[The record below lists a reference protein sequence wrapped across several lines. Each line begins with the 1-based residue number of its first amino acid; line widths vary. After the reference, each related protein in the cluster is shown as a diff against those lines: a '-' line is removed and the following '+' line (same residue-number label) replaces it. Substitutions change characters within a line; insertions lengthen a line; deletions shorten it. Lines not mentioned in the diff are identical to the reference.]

1 MIDIRKLVNEIE
13 TKKKDIKSTKISH
26 SFWTL
31 KDLYIKWRLVINPK
45 FQRFFRWDKEQKSN
59 FIESILLWLP
69 IPPIFVS
76 KKWKTWELID
86 GLQRLSTMFEFF
98 WNLKD
103 IEKIDIEKSIR
114 KKGLLWTEYLP
125 SLSWATY
132 ENIGSD
138 IIFDLEWNY
147 NIDVIILEDTWKS
160 NDAKYELFYRL
171 NTWWSSLSNQE
182 VRSAIM
188 IMENETIYDNFKML
202 SDSKEFLDSVLM
214 SDKKAEKQ
222 QWLEYV
228 LRYFSI
234 KNYQKNEWKIKYV
247 KYFLDKNN
255 LKFTKKFNLKIEN
268 ENFIKI
274 FNFISENFND
284 SPFRQY
290 IKENDSFKWWINIST
305 YDIIASWLWY
315 SIWNW
320 LIDLKTD
327 KNFIINKIKELS
339 NNKVFIEKTKV
350 WVTSEWKMN
359 FSIKFWREYFI
370 K

>member
-1 MIDIRKLVNEIE
+1 MM
-13 TKKKDIKSTKISH
+13 DIKKLSDEINSKRKDLSVQKISN

-31 KDLYIKWRLVINPK
+31 RDLYIKWNLIINPK

-59 FIESILLWLP
+59 FLESILLWLP

-76 KKWKTWELID
+76 KKWNKWELVD
-86 GLQRLSTMFEFF
+86 WLQRISTMFEFF
-98 WNLKD
+98 WDLKN
-103 IEKIDIEKSIR
+103 IENVNIEKSIR
-114 KKGLLWTEYLP
+114 KKWLLWTEYLP
-125 SLSWATY
+125 SLEWATY

-138 IIFDLEWNY
+138 IQFAIEWNY
-147 NIDVIILEDTWKS
+147 NIDVIILEDAWIS

-188 IMENETIYDNFKML
+188 IMENEKIYDFLNDL
-202 SDSKEFLDSVLM
+202 SKEPIFLDSLLI

-255 LKFTKKFNLKIEN
+255 LKFSKKFNLEKEK
-268 ENFIKI
+268 ENFKKI
-274 FNFISENFND
+274 FNFISDNFKD

-290 IKENDSFKWWINIST
+290 IEKDDLFKWWINISAF
-305 YDIIASWLWY
+305 DIISAWLWY
-315 SIWNW
+315 SIENN
-320 LIDLKTD
+320 LVDLEKD
-327 KNFIINKIKELS
+327 KEFIIQKIKKLT
-339 NNKVFIEKTKV
+339 NNEEFIKKTKV
-350 WVTSEWKMN
+350 WITSEWKMN